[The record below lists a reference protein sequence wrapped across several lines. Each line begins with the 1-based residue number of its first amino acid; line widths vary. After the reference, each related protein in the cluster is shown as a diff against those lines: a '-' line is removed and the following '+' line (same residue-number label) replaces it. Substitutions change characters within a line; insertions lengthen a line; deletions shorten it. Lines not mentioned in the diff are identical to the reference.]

1 MWWDELWG
9 SGRGHGS
16 ERERLMWPRWP
27 CLCASARG
35 SSSSGGKG
43 PLARRRLAQ
52 AAALGLLAA
61 TVLCVLQRAQTDAQ
75 PGVEHLDGTLERLLV
90 DAALGNHALPAP
102 WSWRAESATWRAGA
116 AAAELLGGATVA
128 VYVHAGLQ
136 AGVASSLS
144 GPLGAGAAAA
154 PWLAVAVA
162 ALVPLAG
169 AAGTSLPPL
178 DGIPAELDAA
188 RLAARNAPEA
198 YFLQTTGAEMMDAR
212 ERAAAAAASA
222 AALRVLAA
230 GWQERFGHASEATLR
245 QPLCAGAAGLLSA
258 VIWQLADGA
267 MAAPLVAHAC
277 VVADSYLWGC
287 DGGRATVELE
297 LPLDS

>member
-1 MWWDELWG
+1 MWWNELWG
-9 SGRGHGS
+9 SGLGHGS
-16 ERERLMWPRWP
+16 ERARLMWPRWP
-27 CLCASARG
+27 CLCASAPG

-43 PLARRRLAQ
+43 PL
-52 AAALGLLAA
+52 
-61 TVLCVLQRAQTDAQ
+61 
-75 PGVEHLDGTLERLLV
+75 
-90 DAALGNHALPAP
+90 
-102 WSWRAESATWRAGA
+102 
-116 AAAELLGGATVA
+116 
-128 VYVHAGLQ
+128 
-136 AGVASSLS
+136 
-144 GPLGAGAAAA
+144 
-154 PWLAVAVA
+154 
-162 ALVPLAG
+162 
-169 AAGTSLPPL
+169 
-178 DGIPAELDAA
+178 
-188 RLAARNAPEA
+188 APEA

-212 ERAAAAAASA
+212 ERADAAAASA